1 MKVRD
6 SSRSTVGWTDKRAPC
21 SLSLPFIGI
30 RERERERE
38 IKRERE
44 RARESERERERARE
58 RERERAR
65 ESGRE
70 SPRARAR
77 ERERERESLTRV
89 QSIGFSE
96 ISVYTKLNQLNAA
109 FPRSR

>member
-44 RARESERERERARE
+44 RERESERARARESEREQKRERA
-58 RERERAR
+58 
-65 ESGRE
+65 
-70 SPRARAR
+70 
-77 ERERERESLTRV
+77 RERESLTRV

-96 ISVYTKLNQLNAA
+96 ISVYTKLNKLNAA